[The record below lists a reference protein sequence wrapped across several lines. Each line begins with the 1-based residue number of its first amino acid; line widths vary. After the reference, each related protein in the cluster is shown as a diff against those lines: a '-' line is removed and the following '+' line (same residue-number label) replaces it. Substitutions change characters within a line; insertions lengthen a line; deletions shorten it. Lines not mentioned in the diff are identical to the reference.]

1 MRYPG
6 NNANG
11 KKYLARHAVKKCQI
25 KNFSAGAREHVIIKD
40 IVGRN
45 WLPTQNIA
53 QLCFILICKGEK
65 EKHPNRQHQICNS
78 FFSLSKDQFLWRAK
92 ESPSNSD
99 TAFHL
104 QAVGKVK
111 FRSTILQAAS
121 DMICQVDQI
130 LQEHI

>member
-65 EKHPNRQHQICNS
+65 EKHPNRQHQVSTTFADVAIGLLLEIT
-78 FFSLSKDQFLWRAK
+78 LSWWEISRGGGGRG
-92 ESPSNSD
+92 E
-99 TAFHL
+99 
-104 QAVGKVK
+104 
-111 FRSTILQAAS
+111 R
-121 DMICQVDQI
+121 
-130 LQEHI
+130 